1 MLYMMYVTFFNKS
14 LMDQY
19 SLENPYDLVEKNDI
33 PGISPLFGR
42 EKTQDLVTKICAAYY
57 KTEDYL
63 YNNDAKAALES
74 YGAGKGIFIVERLR
88 LSLG

>member
-33 PGISPLFGR
+33 PVISPLFGS
-42 EKTQDLVTKICAAYY
+42 EKTQDLVTKI
-57 KTEDYL
+57 
-63 YNNDAKAALES
+63 
-74 YGAGKGIFIVERLR
+74 
-88 LSLG
+88 